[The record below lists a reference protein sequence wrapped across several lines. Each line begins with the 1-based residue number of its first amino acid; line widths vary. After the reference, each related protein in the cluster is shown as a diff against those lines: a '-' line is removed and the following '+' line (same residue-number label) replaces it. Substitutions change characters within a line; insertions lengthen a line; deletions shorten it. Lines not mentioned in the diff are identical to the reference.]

1 MTAHVVF
8 TAIDPEHPA
17 STSEPLVRE
26 IIRGAIGFDGL
37 LMSDDLSM
45 RALSG
50 TMAARARAVIAA
62 GSDVALHCSGAFD
75 EMEEAAAAVP
85 DLAGRALQRWR
96 ESLAVTRRDE
106 PYDTGE
112 AQAALAR
119 VLATGAAASESV

>member
-1 MTAHVVF
+1 
-8 TAIDPEHPA
+8 
-17 STSEPLVRE
+17 VRE
-26 IIRGAIGFDGL
+26 IIRGAVGFDGL

-75 EMEEAAAAVP
+75 EMEAAAAAVP
-85 DLAGRALQRWR
+85 DLTGRALQRWR
-96 ESLAVTRRDE
+96 DSLAVTRRDE
-106 PYDTGE
+106 PYDRGE

>member
-1 MTAHVVF
+1 M
-8 TAIDPEHPA
+8 
-17 STSEPLVRE
+17 
-26 IIRGAIGFDGL
+26 
-37 LMSDDLSM
+37 
-45 RALSG
+45 
-50 TMAARARAVIAA
+50 RAVIAA

-75 EMEEAAAAVP
+75 EKEAAAAVP